1 MLNGNSLH
9 SNKLRANTLRTNKAV
24 KFSRQKSGKDSK
36 GISFRKSHNNL
47 PIMHPDEIYSM
58 QNSKKKKKNLY
69 KQRASYSAAHFSRN
83 KNQLLTQY
91 NNNNKSLYNHNIYSK
106 KKMHDKDEEFLNSLI
121 EPVKKREL
129 NEAIEK
135 LKQVIES
142 SSLTNLIG
150 STIEMSL
157 REVLRK
163 LQLLRLDVTLRE
175 YRKSGTKSLHTT
187 DDDDDDD
194 DTTDDDHDHND
205 KTRSAKLVSI
215 NGYKQKQKSKTKPSL
230 LKPQSNPIKKVKS
243 KSVENLPKI
252 QLSSDEENNINDK
265 QREKENKRILNVLT
279 ENKEQD
285 GSSRDSSLVS
295 ALLFAA
301 KHQHNQHFHPSIKIG
316 KNNDTRNKQKIPLKE
331 CRKSGTKSLHTTD
344 DDGDD

>member
-1 MLNGNSLH
+1 MKSRSFHDKDKENIDDKYAPFDFNKLGIRQRAGTLQPKGVQFKFDKNGSMSSGNSLH

-24 KFSRQKSGKDSK
+24 KFSRPKSGKDSK

-47 PIMHPDEIYSM
+47 PIMHPKEIEAIH
-58 QNSKKKKKNLY
+58 NSKKKKKNLY

-91 NNNNKSLYNHNIYSK
+91 NNSNKSSYNHHNIYSK

-175 YRKSGTKSLHTT
+175 YRKSWTK
-187 DDDDDDD
+187 
-194 DTTDDDHDHND
+194 
-205 KTRSAKLVSI
+205 
-215 NGYKQKQKSKTKPSL
+215 
-230 LKPQSNPIKKVKS
+230 
-243 KSVENLPKI
+243 
-252 QLSSDEENNINDK
+252 
-265 QREKENKRILNVLT
+265 
-279 ENKEQD
+279 
-285 GSSRDSSLVS
+285 
-295 ALLFAA
+295 
-301 KHQHNQHFHPSIKIG
+301 
-316 KNNDTRNKQKIPLKE
+316 
-331 CRKSGTKSLHTTD
+331 
-344 DDGDD
+344 